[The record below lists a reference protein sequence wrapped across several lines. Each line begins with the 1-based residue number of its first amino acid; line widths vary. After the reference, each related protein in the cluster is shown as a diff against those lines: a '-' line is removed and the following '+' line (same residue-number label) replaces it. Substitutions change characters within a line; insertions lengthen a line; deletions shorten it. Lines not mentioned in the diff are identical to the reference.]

1 MHPPI
6 PEPGE
11 RSQGGGKARSLPQQ
25 GKARFKIHD
34 AQYTT
39 LRTFCYNPAFMLLLL
54 LLLQADD
61 LDARLARRP
70 LVKLECRGTPLR
82 TALEEI
88 TKQSGVEF
96 QVDPKIADQPVT
108 IEETLPPFAAAEAVC
123 RAHGGARLLFSTYA
137 RKIHVVPGTTVHPPV
152 FDTGPFHYVVS
163 NLLLTRSQSFDS
175 QPGRRMALT
184 LWLAWTDAGAPASIG
199 SEAVI
204 TEAVDDTGRDLALKK
219 SDFPPSSTKLLG
231 KPVLADAVTAMF
243 DHPAPEAKRIKSLKG
258 YREAVFIAETRP
270 IRAEGFDT
278 LPVSSK
284 GGELTVK
291 TLVRAK
297 TGLGALLEG
306 KRPTGPFALPEHF
319 QGLVFIDS
327 DGNRYPVRVTTSVGG
342 AEKTTF
348 EIICPNLPESARII
362 ACEATYVVQW
372 KSHRIPFE
380 FADVDLP

>member
-1 MHPPI
+1 MI
-6 PEPGE
+6 
-11 RSQGGGKARSLPQQ
+11 
-25 GKARFKIHD
+25 
-34 AQYTT
+34 
-39 LRTFCYNPAFMLLLL
+39 LLL
-54 LLLQADD
+54 LLLQSDD
-61 LDARLARRP
+61 LDARLARKP
-70 LVKLECRGTPLR
+70 VVKLECRETPL
-82 TALEEI
+82 AKVFEEI
-88 TKQSGVEF
+88 TKQSGLEF

-108 IEETLPPFAAAEAVC
+108 LAETLGPFAAAEAVC
-123 RAHGGARLLFSTYA
+123 RVHGGARLLFSTYA
-137 RKIHVVPGTTVHPPV
+137 RKIHVVPGTAVRPPA

-184 LWLAWTDAGAPASIG
+184 LWLAWTESGAPASIA

-204 TEAVDDTGRDLALKK
+204 TEAVDDTGRDLTLKK
-219 SDFPPSSTKLLG
+219 SDAPPSWIKLLG
-231 KPVLADAVTAMF
+231 KPVLADAVTAML

-258 YREAVFIAETRP
+258 YREAVFISETKP
-270 IRAEGFDT
+270 IRVEGFAT

-306 KRPTGPFALPEHF
+306 ARPTGPFALPEHF
-319 QGLVFIDS
+319 RDLVFVDS
-327 DGNRYPVRVTTSVGG
+327 DGGRYPVRVTTSVGG

-348 EIICPNLPESARII
+348 EVICPNVPESANVV
-362 ACEATYVVQW
+362 ACEATYVVRW

-380 FADVDLP
+380 FADVELP